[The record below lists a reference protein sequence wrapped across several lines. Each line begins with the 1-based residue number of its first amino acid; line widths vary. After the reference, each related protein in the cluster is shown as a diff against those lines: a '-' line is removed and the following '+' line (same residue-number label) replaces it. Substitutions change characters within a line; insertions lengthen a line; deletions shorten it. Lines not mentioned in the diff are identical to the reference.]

1 MSKHI
6 EYRKVSNISV
16 NNNIFKIDEVIG
28 NGKNITIEAQLI
40 DNKKFVIDDTI
51 INLLTFKDNT
61 GIINALLITDKVD
74 YIRFKVNNYY
84 RVRGN
89 LIILDKEKII
99 DFSELISKINIV
111 NYFVK
116 DMKLL
121 CIRSV
126 QHIEDKPLIT
136 SIILSL
142 YHNNYNDLVELD
154 IPIYAVDGLEINKI
168 STSILYL
175 KNGNY
180 DEIINCGCLWLR
192 LLVDRLNKKT
202 TKILLGNICI
212 FTIALFM
219 DNGEKK
225 YYNLPYYSNDGEN
238 NNLQR
243 INKKND
249 EIVIVLDED
258 LKNV

>member
-6 EYRKVSNISV
+6 EYRKVDDL
-16 NNNIFKIDEVIG
+16 NNNHIYKINELIG
-28 NGKNITIEAQLI
+28 NGKNVSIEAKLI
-40 DNKKFVIDDTI
+40 DNRKFVIDNTI
-51 INLLTFKDNT
+51 INLLSFEDNT
-61 GIINALLITDKVD
+61 GVINALLITDKVD
-74 YIRFKVNNYY
+74 YVRFKVNSHY

-89 LIILDKEKII
+89 IVILDKDKII

-121 CIRSV
+121 CVRSV
-126 QHIEDKPLIT
+126 QHIQDKTLIT
-136 SIILSL
+136 SIKLSL
-142 YHNNYNDLVELD
+142 YHNNKNDLVELN
-154 IPIYAVDGLEINKI
+154 IPISAIEVLEINKI
-168 STSILYL
+168 SNSILYL
-175 KNGNY
+175 KDGNY

-192 LLVDRLNKKT
+192 LLIDKMDKKT
-202 TKILLGNICI
+202 TKILLGDICI

-225 YYNLPYYSNDGEN
+225 YYNLPYYSDDGEN

-243 INKKND
+243 INK
-249 EIVIVLDED
+249 ED
-258 LKNV
+258 NKIIINISEELK